1 MIFRGETGNY
11 LESIKKSLRTEKG
24 AYNGP
29 AQTNIEFIGRFGYA
43 LKNLTKDI

>member
-11 LESIKKSLRTEKG
+11 PESIKKCPETEKT

-29 AQTNIEFIGRFGYA
+29 AQTNIEFICRFGYA
-43 LKNLTKDI
+43 LKNLAKDI